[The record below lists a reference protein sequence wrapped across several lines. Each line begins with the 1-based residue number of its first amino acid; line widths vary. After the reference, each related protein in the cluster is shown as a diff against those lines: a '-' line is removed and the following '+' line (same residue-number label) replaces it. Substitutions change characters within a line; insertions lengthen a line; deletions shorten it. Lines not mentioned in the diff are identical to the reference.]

1 MIKEMGKS
9 EGEES
14 LRPKKLK
21 NSGKPKGHGINS
33 TNQRAPGGH
42 VACGVAIMH
51 LIRSETPRVMDNL
64 GKLFI
69 FYGRRDKS
77 WQPQKLGGN

>member
-1 MIKEMGKS
+1 MIREMGKS

-21 NSGKPKGHGINS
+21 NNGKPKGHGINS
-33 TNQRAPGGH
+33 TNQRAPRGH
-42 VACGVAIMH
+42 VACSVATMH
-51 LIRSETPRVMDNL
+51 LIWSETPGVMDRL

-69 FYGRRDKS
+69 FYGRRDTS
-77 WQPQKLGGN
+77 WQPQKLRGN